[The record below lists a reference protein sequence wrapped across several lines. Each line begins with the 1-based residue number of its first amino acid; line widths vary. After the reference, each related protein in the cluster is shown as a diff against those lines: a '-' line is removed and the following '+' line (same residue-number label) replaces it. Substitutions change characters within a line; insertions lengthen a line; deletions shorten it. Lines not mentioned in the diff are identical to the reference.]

1 MAIEGLDVVG
11 SSAIS
16 IEVGLTLD
24 VGDINLVDKVL
35 KLGEVE
41 DGTSLPIEDLYVV
54 RSGTISVEI
63 GLTLDVGNINFV
75 DEVHEEHSSWL
86 SWLG

>member
-24 VGDINLVDKVL
+24 VGNINLVNKVL

-41 DGTSLPIEDLYVV
+41 
-54 RSGTISVEI
+54 
-63 GLTLDVGNINFV
+63 N
-75 DEVHEEHSSWL
+75 
-86 SWLG
+86 